1 MNYIEVLLK
10 LNKSKKILFFIFFIF
25 MACGYLLQKNASK
38 TYEFYV
44 DIYFPTGS
52 FLSFEAKNE
61 IYKNFRNSI
70 LTELTK
76 QNFKIKQK
84 PNLENSYRIFT
95 TITGNNTADFLKK
108 KKQITNLF
116 KRQKGNLILW
126 ITNDYNIKSITLKD
140 LDEGEISLDEIRKIK
155 LELMWMGLEKEF
167 VYENVTELN
176 NLKFPKKLIVKNK
189 TNYFAIMA
197 VIFITFLTLFVTY
210 LIISDDI
217 KKKIKKIKKI
227 K

>member
-1 MNYIEVLLK
+1 M
-10 LNKSKKILFFIFFIF
+10 
-25 MACGYLLQKNASK
+25 
-38 TYEFYV
+38 
-44 DIYFPTGS
+44 
-52 FLSFEAKNE
+52 
-61 IYKNFRNSI
+61 
-70 LTELTK
+70 
-76 QNFKIKQK
+76 
-84 PNLENSYRIFT
+84 
-95 TITGNNTADFLKK
+95 
-108 KKQITNLF
+108 
-116 KRQKGNLILW
+116 
-126 ITNDYNIKSITLKD
+126 KD